1 MIITVTPNPVLDT
14 TLEVPRVIF
23 NEVIRA
29 TGSRADWGGKGFNVS
44 RALRE
49 LGVDSLAMGFVGGA
63 TGARVEGGIHE
74 LGIRTDLVPIDGETR
89 TNVVIT
95 ESDGERYVKVNEPGP
110 EVNQDEVELFFARAT
125 KRARS
130 GDLWALCGSLPPGV
144 PLNFYARLIALLRDR
159 GARVLLDASGEPF
172 RLGVEAGPY
181 LVKPNLAE
189 AGAWMGRT
197 IQSKAEAAGVVG
209 AFLDWNV
216 KLVALSLGADGLML
230 ANRQE
235 RIWARPPLIT
245 ERNPVGAGDASLA
258 GLAWALQRG
267 LPLGEVAR
275 WAVAAGTA
283 AAAREG
289 VSVGSRPEVEDLFEQ
304 VELVTWPER

>member
-1 MIITVTPNPVLDT
+1 MIITVTPNPVLDRT
-14 TLEVPRVIF
+14 MNVPQIVF
-23 NEVIRA
+23 NEMIRA
-29 TGSRADWGGKGFNVS
+29 TDIREDWGGKGFNVS
-44 RALRE
+44 RALHE
-49 LGVDSLAMGFVGGA
+49 LGAKSLAMGFVGGA
-63 TGARVEGGIHE
+63 TGAKVEGGLHD

-95 ESDGERYVKVNEPGP
+95 ETDGERYVKVNEAGP
-110 EVNQDEVELFFARAT
+110 TVTQDEVEIFFDQAT

-144 PLNFYARLIALLRDR
+144 PLNFYARLTTVLRER

-230 ANRQE
+230 ANRKE
-235 RIWARPPLIT
+235 RIWAKPPVIA
-245 ERNPVGAGDASLA
+245 ERNPVGAGDALLA
-258 GLAWALQRG
+258 GLAWALERSM
-267 LPLGEVAR
+267 PLKDVAR
-275 WAVAAGTA
+275 WAVATGTA

-289 VSVGSRPEVEDLFEQ
+289 VSMGSRQEVEEVFEQ
-304 VELVTWPER
+304 VELVAWPER